1 MITVVSSDGFLV
13 QGIETIIMIGFMM
26 LAYNIGEPA
35 FMFYIVVNQVQ
46 GVSGVIRAMTGDK

>member
-1 MITVVSSDGFLV
+1 
-13 QGIETIIMIGFMM
+13 MIGFMM